1 MPAERIGMRDARE
14 IIRLKSSSV
23 STHEIA
29 RRLGLARST
38 VRETLKRA
46 DGAGLSWPLPEDM
59 NDEALEAALY
69 ASRRSKRGHRRIE
82 EPDWAC
88 VHRELKRKHVTL
100 LILWDEYIAANPGGY
115 SYSRFCELCRS
126 FEKTLSVTMRQTH
139 AAGERLFVDY
149 AGDGVPVVIDR
160 LTGEI
165 RMAHGESFLHA
176 AQNARLIAS
185 AERYYRIT
193 YYGGA
198 ESWNLRDTHMFET
211 LGHLLDA
218 RGPQSKA
225 IV

>member
-1 MPAERIGMRDARE
+1 MRDARE
-14 IIRLKSSSV
+14 IIRRKSSSV

-38 VRETLKRA
+38 VRETLRRME
-46 DGAGLSWPLPEDM
+46 GAGLFWPLPEDM
-59 NDEALEAALY
+59 NDGALEAALY

-165 RMAHGESFLHA
+165 RH
-176 AQNARLIAS
+176 
-185 AERYYRIT
+185 
-193 YYGGA
+193 
-198 ESWNLRDTHMFET
+198 
-211 LGHLLDA
+211 
-218 RGPQSKA
+218 
-225 IV
+225 